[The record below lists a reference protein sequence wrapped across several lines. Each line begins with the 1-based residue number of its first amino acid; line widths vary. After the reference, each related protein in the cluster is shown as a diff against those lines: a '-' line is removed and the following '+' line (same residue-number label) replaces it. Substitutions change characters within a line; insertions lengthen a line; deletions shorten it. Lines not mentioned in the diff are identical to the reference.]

1 MGKPFGEASRRTFG
15 RIGTLVPFPCW
26 NSLGVMSSDTL
37 KFSKQPPSEALK
49 GGLPVPAHRSA
60 CLRRSGFAQAGVSAR
75 RRVRFATVRFIQG
88 VKDGHKN
95 RAGFRAGIGT
105 TSKADLSGNHG
116 RMQIPFGQVII
127 WRDPSVLNPVIQ
139 SVFIGTKEILC
150 MDMGSALLADH

>member
-1 MGKPFGEASRRTFG
+1 MDKPLGKASRRTFG

-75 RRVRFATVRFIQG
+75 RRVRFATVRSSLTRSLYGLEAIKRVLILSSLG
-88 VKDGHKN
+88 AVP
-95 RAGFRAGIGT
+95 RRTVLEEIGKF
-105 TSKADLSGNHG
+105 SPRS
-116 RMQIPFGQVII
+116 
-127 WRDPSVLNPVIQ
+127 
-139 SVFIGTKEILC
+139 
-150 MDMGSALLADH
+150 

>member
-49 GGLPVPAHRSA
+49 GGLPVPARRSA

-75 RRVRFATVRFIQG
+75 RRVRFATVRLREERPLGI
-88 VKDGHKN
+88 
-95 RAGFRAGIGT
+95 RPSAGFG
-105 TSKADLSGNHG
+105 SLLSQGKFELLLNH
-116 RMQIPFGQVII
+116 
-127 WRDPSVLNPVIQ
+127 
-139 SVFIGTKEILC
+139 LC
-150 MDMGSALLADH
+150 SPLHTIELFCEFETELLI